1 MERLKKGS
9 FLTIGV
15 MFIVLAL
22 TAGQTMATDQGDKTL
37 KLAFVAPPPVWGPF
51 AEKYAEE
58 VAKRAPGLK
67 IQTFGG
73 GQLGPLQKN
82 FAEMNMGKLD
92 LMLCDSGVISMPK
105 GGKPFNVV
113 FAPYAFDS
121 QSHIRKFFGSDLFK
135 ELMAET
141 EKEAKIKY
149 VGWVSDRS
157 PRLITTSNR
166 KVVKPED
173 MKGLKMRVPMTP
185 PIIETM
191 KEWGATPIP
200 LSAAELYM
208 AMQQG
213 TVDGQD
219 NGFDAIYGA
228 KYYEVQKYVS
238 PINYIRSGL
247 IILVSQSTWDKLS
260 PQEQTAMLEAVRPT
274 DEWSTAR
281 TNEMVEQAMKGVVEK
296 GMVIV
301 EPDVEAFKA
310 TAIKTINERLDGS
323 LWPAGLYDKVRA
335 MK

>member
-1 MERLKKGS
+1 MSRMRKEWLLVLG
-9 FLTIGV
+9 IAMVGV
-15 MFIVLAL
+15 VLA
-22 TAGQTMATDQGDKTL
+22 AGGAPAWGKTL
-37 KLAFVAPPPVWGPF
+37 KLAFVAPPPVWGPY
-51 AEKYAEE
+51 AEKYAQE
-58 VAKRAPGLK
+58 VAKLAPGLE
-67 IQTFGG
+67 IQAFGG

-92 LMLCDSGVISMPK
+92 LMLCDSGVIAMPK
-105 GGKPFNVV
+105 GGKHFNVI

-121 QSHIRKFFGSDLFK
+121 QAHIRKFFVSDLFK
-135 ELMAET
+135 ELMAKT

-149 VGWVSDRS
+149 IGWISDRS
-157 PRLITTSNR
+157 PRLITTSKR
-166 KVVKPED
+166 PVVKPED

-191 KEWGATPIP
+191 KAWGATPIP

-247 IILVSQSTWDKLS
+247 IILVSEATWKKLS
-260 PQEQTAMLEAVRPT
+260 SQERSALLGAIQPT
-274 DEWSTAR
+274 EEWGTVR
-281 TNEMVEQAMKGVVEK
+281 TNQMVERAKQGVVEK
-296 GMVIV
+296 GMVILH
-301 EPDVEAFKA
+301 PDLEAFKA
-310 TAIKTINERLDGS
+310 IAVKTINEKLDGS